1 MMLRSLR
8 VRQETVDSIQRGDEV
23 TLDTR
28 EVAFVTG
35 AGSGIGAAVA
45 TRLAARGAAT
55 ALFDVSRDGLDRTS
69 TAIMAAGGDAMP
81 ISGDVSDD
89 DSVAAAVSAALDRYG
104 ALDTVVTCAGIEGDI
119 VPVADMTVQNW
130 RRVLDVNLTGTYL
143 TARHTI
149 PRLVERGGGAFVAVS
164 SNGSGKK
171 GTEGFGAYCASKHG
185 VVGLVRC
192 LALEYARR
200 GVRSNAVLPGFIETP
215 MSDRF
220 LGGLEPAEIDRFLA
234 AVPAGRFGKPEE
246 VAAAIAFLA
255 SDESAY
261 YTNGHLY
268 VMDGGHPR
276 SPAEVPP
283 SMTGH

>member
-1 MMLRSLR
+1 M
-8 VRQETVDSIQRGDEV
+8 
-23 TLDTR
+23 TLDTT

-55 ALFDVSRDGLDRTS
+55 VLFDVSRDGLDRTS
-69 TAIMAAGGDAMP
+69 TAILAAGGDAMP
-81 ISGDVSDD
+81 IGGDVSDD
-89 DSVAAAVSAALDRYG
+89 DSVAAAVGAALDRYG

-130 RRVLDVNLTGTYL
+130 RRVLDVNLTGTFL

-149 PRLVERGGGAFVAVS
+149 PSLVERGGGSFVAVS
-164 SNGSGKK
+164 SDGGVK

-220 LGGLEPAEIDRFLA
+220 LSGLEPAEIDRFLA

-261 YTNGHLY
+261 TNGHLY
-268 VMDGGHPR
+268 VMDGGT
-276 SPAEVPP
+276 SA
-283 SMTGH
+283 GDLG